1 MANKG
6 NVVNAVVSEAGI
18 SKKEAGAVV
27 NALINTITD
36 ALKRGDKVS
45 MQGFGTFS
53 VTERAARSGRDPRT
67 GNPIQIAAR
76 KLPRFNAGRALV
88 EEIIRKFEV
97 KTSDDKDF
105 GMTEQR
111 FPLSPIRKKEET
123 LKRAKEKIKKINED
137 VLNSEGLDEEE
148 IKASV
153 EEGIIDADQAYFWSK
168 EHQKHHR
175 EAEKDIKN
183 GKVKIFDDVEDLIK
197 DLNS

>member
-1 MANKG
+1 M
-6 NVVNAVVSEAGI
+6 
-18 SKKEAGAVV
+18 
-27 NALINTITD
+27 
-36 ALKRGDKVS
+36 
-45 MQGFGTFS
+45 
-53 VTERAARSGRDPRT
+53 TERAASSERDPRT
-67 GNPIQIAAR
+67 GNRIQIAAR
-76 KLPRFNAGRALV
+76 KLPRFKAGRELV
-88 EEIIRKFEV
+88 EEITRKYEV
-97 KTSDDKDF
+97 KTCDDKDF

-111 FPLSPIRKKEET
+111 FPLRHVRKKEGI

-148 IKASV
+148 IKGSV

-183 GKVKIFDDVEDLIK
+183 GKIKTFDDAEDLIK